1 MKLLIFGNI
10 GSGKSAICSE
20 LVLNNADFI
29 LISVDEFRHKYG
41 DGSMRNE
48 IEAKFKFIEAID
60 TGYTNQII
68 ECSGLGDT
76 GEMVYERL
84 SESDDTKIVI
94 VLLCDIEICKKR
106 LNNRIWAIP
115 YPDKTSNVN
124 ILLEKQELFF
134 QGGLIQQKWEIQKD
148 VIYFALINNTKIEFI
163 NNCLTIKNVID
174 EARRNNWKTQR

>member
-10 GSGKSAICSE
+10 GSGKSTICSE
-20 LVLNNADFI
+20 LVLHTDDFV
-29 LISVDEFRHKYG
+29 LISIDDFRRKHG
-41 DGSMRNE
+41 DGSMKNE
-48 IEAKFKFIEAID
+48 IEAKSKFIEAVD

-84 SESDDTKIVI
+84 SKSDDIKIVI
-94 VLLCDIEICKKR
+94 VLMCDLEICKKR
-106 LNNRIWAIP
+106 LTNRNWAIP

-124 ILLEKQELFF
+124 ILLEKQELIF
-134 QGGLIQQKWEIQKD
+134 QSSLIQQKWEIQKG
-148 VIYFALINNTKIEFI
+148 VIFFALINNTKIEFV
-163 NNCLTIKNVID
+163 NNFITIKNAID